1 MILGYFEANN
11 KTEKLDKMHKK
22 GIKNIIYISN
32 YDENFINSF
41 INEIPVLCIFEKLF
55 FEFIHNFIS
64 ILISKRNISTI
75 NKAFEE
81 AKGNYNKSFRFLLQ
95 NYDVNLDIPNLEINM
110 DDVDDTFEIE
120 FDENGKNN
128 TFNKENMNFIYDEYE
143 DEEEKIKNIYYR
155 KNPFKERKYA
165 KQNLNKE
172 TNPKFIK
179 LPGIDFFDEE
189 NLKQFMNGGIYEKS
203 KFEELINLID
213 RKSKSNI
220 FYIFGNLIFQI
231 GNDLCKYFY
240 MEKKYKNGIY
250 IVKLINNKEE
260 LKNFFELND
269 INKNDSKLIV
279 FDKINNQNKIF
290 DDEIIEKMTK
300 VDNILFILCSENKDI
315 VSDKIE
321 YYELD
326 CAIKDKNII
335 QVNKEYKIIQSII
348 NNINI

>member
-1 MILGYFEANN
+1 
-11 KTEKLDKMHKK
+11 
-22 GIKNIIYISN
+22 
-32 YDENFINSF
+32 
-41 INEIPVLCIFEKLF
+41 
-55 FEFIHNFIS
+55 
-64 ILISKRNISTI
+64 
-75 NKAFEE
+75 
-81 AKGNYNKSFRFLLQ
+81 
-95 NYDVNLDIPNLEINM
+95 
-110 DDVDDTFEIE
+110 
-120 FDENGKNN
+120 
-128 TFNKENMNFIYDEYE
+128 
-143 DEEEKIKNIYYR
+143 
-155 KNPFKERKYA
+155 
-165 KQNLNKE
+165 
-172 TNPKFIK
+172 
-179 LPGIDFFDEE
+179 
-189 NLKQFMNGGIYEKS
+189 
-203 KFEELINLID
+203 
-213 RKSKSNI
+213 
-220 FYIFGNLIFQI
+220 
-231 GNDLCKYFY
+231 

-335 QVNKEYKIIQSII
+335 KVKEEYKIIQSII